1 MNEFISSSRWKG
13 QKKES
18 VKWKREQ
25 SKLSYLK
32 NKLLCPW
39 FNGWGAYTSEAR
51 SWRTSHCVPCLV
63 GRTWWCLRSLGG
75 WEKFPV
81 TGCFLGYQGNQQ
93 RGMPLTAPLL
103 SMVESSN
110 LRLEQSLLAGG
121 QGQVW
126 GRPVMWVGCK
136 RSRHWLNREV
146 PRAREQPSQ
155 GAGPYR
161 EIIEN
166 KEKSL
171 STGIYQKLYYPCHQ
185 GQERRRESGWSRK
198 RVPRNNWSNFLSLT
212 KIYRFEKWGKSQS
225 RQTQRNPY

>member
-25 SKLSYLK
+25 SKLSHLK

-39 FNGWGAYTSEAR
+39 FNGWGSLYLWSEVLENIPLCAMFGGQDVVV
-51 SWRTSHCVPCLV
+51 S
-63 GRTWWCLRSLGG
+63 SLPGG